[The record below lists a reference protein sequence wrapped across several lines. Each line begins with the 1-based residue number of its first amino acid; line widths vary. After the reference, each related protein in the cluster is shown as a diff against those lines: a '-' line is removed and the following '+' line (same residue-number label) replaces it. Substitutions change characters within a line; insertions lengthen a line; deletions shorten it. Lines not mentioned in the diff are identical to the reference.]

1 MKFFATGVIILIN
14 RVRYADG
21 RKEGLYMDKK
31 RVCVIFGGESPEHD
45 ISQKSVTSILNKL
58 DRNKYDISAVGI
70 TKKGEWYLYEG
81 DYSKIESGEW
91 EKDEN
96 IKKAVISPDGS
107 DRALLV
113 LDGGK
118 AEKRP
123 IDVIF
128 PVLHGEYGEDG
139 TIQGLFELSHIPYVG
154 MGVPASANGMDKAL
168 SKIVFANAGI
178 PQADWVVVK
187 NIDDIE
193 KKADEIE
200 NKLGY
205 PCFIKPAR
213 TGSSVGVG
221 KAHTRDELKAA
232 LDNAFKFDA
241 KVLVEECIDGHEV
254 ECAVLGN
261 DNPKASTVGEII
273 PTVEFYDFDAK
284 YNDNSTMLQIPAKL
298 PEKTIEEIRGYA
310 VKAFTAL
317 EGQGLSRVDFF
328 VKNDS
333 GEVVLNEINTLPGFT
348 NISMYPKL
356 WEAVGTE
363 YSKLLDKL
371 IELAETRVK
380 R

>member
-1 MKFFATGVIILIN
+1 
-14 RVRYADG
+14 
-21 RKEGLYMDKK
+21 MDKK

-168 SKIVFANAGI
+168 SKIVFAKI
-178 PQADWVVVK
+178 
-187 NIDDIE
+187 
-193 KKADEIE
+193 
-200 NKLGY
+200 
-205 PCFIKPAR
+205 
-213 TGSSVGVG
+213 
-221 KAHTRDELKAA
+221 
-232 LDNAFKFDA
+232 FK
-241 KVLVEECIDGHEV
+241 
-254 ECAVLGN
+254 
-261 DNPKASTVGEII
+261 
-273 PTVEFYDFDAK
+273 
-284 YNDNSTMLQIPAKL
+284 
-298 PEKTIEEIRGYA
+298 
-310 VKAFTAL
+310 
-317 EGQGLSRVDFF
+317 
-328 VKNDS
+328 
-333 GEVVLNEINTLPGFT
+333 
-348 NISMYPKL
+348 
-356 WEAVGTE
+356 
-363 YSKLLDKL
+363 
-371 IELAETRVK
+371 
-380 R
+380 